1 MSQYFFGATHGM
13 CGLWKPTARKNGFS
27 LISFNTLIAFSAIWP
42 SRSLLSATSGDSYG
56 NMLARGSKGSALA
69 LRLPDFVRSG
79 LATALPFAS
88 TADCLALVTCLPFF
102 GDCQAR
108 ALQEM

>member
-1 MSQYFFGATHGM
+1 M
-13 CGLWKPTARKNGFS
+13 CGLWKPTARKNGLS
-27 LISFNTLIAFSAIWP
+27 LTSFITLTALSAIWP

-56 NMLARGSKGSALA
+56 SILARGSNGSSLT
-69 LRLPDFVRSG
+69 LRFPDFVRSG

-88 TADCLALVTCLPFF
+88 TAVWLFFAAGLALF

-108 ALQEM
+108 VLQEMSSS